1 MPILNNAIT
10 LSNTTATSIV
20 VPDNQRQVV
29 YLHNMT
35 KSSNEYIHIG
45 NSDMTLLNSIH
56 IDPGETIELQ
66 IPTGDSL
73 YAMSEPDGL
82 VVGVLQMQNR
92 D

>member
-56 IDPGETIELQ
+56 LDPGETIELQ

-73 YAMSEPDGL
+73 YAMSDPDGL

>member
-1 MPILNNAIT
+1 MTVLNNAIT
-10 LSNTTATSIV
+10 LSNTVATPII

-29 YLHNMT
+29 YLHNLT

-45 NSDMTLLNSIH
+45 NSDVTLTNSFH
-56 IDPGETIELQ
+56 LDPGQTVELQ
-66 IPTGDSL
+66 IPAGDSL
-73 YAMSEPDGL
+73 WAMSDPDGL

>member
-1 MPILNNAIT
+1 M
-10 LSNTTATSIV
+10 
-20 VPDNQRQVV
+20 PDNQRQVV

-56 IDPGETIELQ
+56 LDPGETIELQ

-73 YAMSEPDGL
+73 YAMSDPDGL